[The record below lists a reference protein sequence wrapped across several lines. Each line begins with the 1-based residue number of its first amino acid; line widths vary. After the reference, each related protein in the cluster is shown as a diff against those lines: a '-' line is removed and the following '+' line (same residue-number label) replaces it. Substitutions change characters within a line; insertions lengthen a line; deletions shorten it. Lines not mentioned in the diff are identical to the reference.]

1 MGEAEMKMQWGK
13 KKKMQWGE
21 AKKKKMGDS
30 GDRLLGNQKAKYFFF
45 NNFSKF
51 ILELIKDRIETV
63 ANRLNDEA
71 GRSLQNLKGLVISG
85 TIRRHREKHDH

>member
-1 MGEAEMKMQWGK
+1 
-13 KKKMQWGE
+13 MQWGE
-21 AKKKKMGDS
+21 AKKKKKRETVEIGFWETK
-30 GDRLLGNQKAKYFFF
+30 RQNIFFL

-51 ILELIKDRIETV
+51 TLELIKDRIETV

>member
-1 MGEAEMKMQWGK
+1 MKMQWEKKKERKCSGVRQK
-13 KKKMQWGE
+13 KKK
-21 AKKKKMGDS
+21 GDS
-30 GDRLLGNQKAKYFFF
+30 GDRLLGNQKAKYFFL

-51 ILELIKDRIETV
+51 TLELIKDRIEIV

-71 GRSLQNLKGLVISG
+71 GRSLHNLKGLVISG